1 MKKKKNQK
9 KMKTIKT
16 FVEKYK
22 EFALATEQKTGIKAV
37 FTLAQAGLESGW
49 GKSAPGN
56 MFFGVKGRTA
66 TANKRQL
73 LVTHEVFSTD
83 THRHK
88 FPEVISVTKRP
99 DGKFLYKVKDW
110 FVKYD
115 SPEES
120 FTDHANFFFRNK
132 RYAKALAVKHDPYK
146 FAEEIAKA
154 GYATAP
160 NYAESLKKVI
170 TRIEKLMNE

>member
-1 MKKKKNQK
+1 
-9 KMKTIKT
+9 MKTIKT

-22 EFALATEQKTGIKAV
+22 NFALSTEQKTGIKAV

-56 MFFGVKGRTA
+56 MFFGVKA
-66 TANKRQL
+66 TKSTPKDKRQL
-73 LVTHEVFSTD
+73 LRTTEVLSSPNVA
-83 THRHK
+83 
-88 FPEVISVTKRP
+88 FPEIISVSP
-99 DGKFLYKVKDW
+99 LPSGKYRYVVKDW
-110 FVKYD
+110 FVRYD
-115 SPEES
+115 SPEDC
-120 FTDHANFFFRNK
+120 FIDHANFFLRNK

>member
-1 MKKKKNQK
+1 
-9 KMKTIKT
+9 MKTIKT

-56 MFFGVKGRTA
+56 MFFGVKA
-66 TANKRQL
+66 TKNTPKEKRQL
-73 LVTHEVFSTD
+73 LRTTEILSSPNVA
-83 THRHK
+83 
-88 FPEVISVTKRP
+88 FPEIISVSP
-99 DGKFLYKVKDW
+99 LPSGKYRYVVKDW
-110 FVKYD
+110 FVRYD
-115 SPEES
+115 SPEDC
-120 FTDHANFFFRNK
+120 FTDHANFFLRNK
-132 RYAKALAVKHDPYK
+132 RYAKALTVKSDPYK

-160 NYAESLKKVI
+160 NYAESLKKTIQV
-170 TRIEKLMNE
+170 IEKYV

>member
-1 MKKKKNQK
+1 
-9 KMKTIKT
+9 MKTIKT

-56 MFFGVKGRTA
+56 MFFGVKA
-66 TANKRQL
+66 TKSTPKDKRQL
-73 LVTHEVFSTD
+73 LRTTEVLSSPNVA
-83 THRHK
+83 
-88 FPEVISVTKRP
+88 FPEIISVSP
-99 DGKFLYKVKDW
+99 LPSGKYRYVVKDW
-110 FVKYD
+110 FVRYD
-115 SPEES
+115 SPEDC
-120 FTDHANFFFRNK
+120 FTDHANFFLRNK
-132 RYAKALAVKHDPYK
+132 RYAKALVVKSDPYK

-160 NYAESLKKVI
+160 NYAESLKKTIQV
-170 TRIEKLMNE
+170 IEKYV

>member
-1 MKKKKNQK
+1 
-9 KMKTIKT
+9 MKTIKT

-56 MFFGVKGRTA
+56 MFFGVKA
-66 TANKRQL
+66 TKNTPKEKRQL
-73 LVTHEVFSTD
+73 LRTTEILSSPNVA
-83 THRHK
+83 
-88 FPEVISVTKRP
+88 FPEIISVSP
-99 DGKFLYKVKDW
+99 LPSGKYRYVVKDW
-110 FVKYD
+110 FVRYD
-115 SPEES
+115 SPEDC

-132 RYAKALAVKHDPYK
+132 RYAKALAVKQNPYK

-160 NYAESLKKVI
+160 NYAESLKKTIQV
-170 TRIEKLMNE
+170 IEKYV